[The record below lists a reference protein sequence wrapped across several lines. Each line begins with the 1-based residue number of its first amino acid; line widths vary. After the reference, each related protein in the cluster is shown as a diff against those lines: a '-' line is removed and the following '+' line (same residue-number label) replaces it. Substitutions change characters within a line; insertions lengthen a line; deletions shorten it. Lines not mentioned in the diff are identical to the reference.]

1 MRCARFFATA
11 GPRRVAMTDR
21 RHSDGERFLVVR
33 LTALGDILH
42 TVPAVAALRAAHPKA
57 KIDWV
62 VERKW
67 APVIEGSPA
76 IDEVIPFDRRSVWN
90 AVECVERLREN
101 RYDCAIDFQGLYKS
115 SILSAL
121 SGAPRRIGFDRAWA
135 REEGAAMFYTERVT
149 PVGRHVSELN
159 YSLAERAGAAR
170 PESSEYPLR
179 VPAGGAASVRSRLH
193 DLGIVGEYLVIGPA
207 ASWRAKCWPPD
218 RFGVLCRELEARAA
232 LGAGARVVVIQGPGE
247 KSVVDEVLRAA
258 APVCP
263 AVIAPTIEE
272 LMGLVAHARYMVAAD
287 SGPLH
292 LAAAMGTPVV
302 GLYGPTDPARNGPF
316 TPGAVIVHKALP
328 EEISY
333 KRRANYSPSML
344 RISVED
350 VLMAIDSLR
359 KVTA

>member
-1 MRCARFFATA
+1 
-11 GPRRVAMTDR
+11 VAMSDR
-21 RHSDGERFLVVR
+21 RHSNGERFLVVR

-42 TVPAVAALRAAHPKA
+42 TVPAVAALRAAHPRA

-76 IDEVIPFDRRSVWN
+76 IDEVIPFDRRSIWN
-90 AVECVERLREN
+90 TVECIARLREN

-115 SILSAL
+115 SILAAF
-121 SGAPRRIGFDRAWA
+121 SGAPRRIGFERAWA
-135 REEGAAMFYTERVT
+135 REEGAAMFYTERIT
-149 PVGRHVSELN
+149 PAGRHVSELN
-159 YSLAERAGAAR
+159 YSLAERAGASR
-170 PESSEYPLR
+170 PAAPDYPLR
-179 VPAGGAASVRSRLH
+179 VPAGGAASVRARLH
-193 DLGIVGEYLVIGPA
+193 DLRISGEYVVVGPA
-207 ASWRAKCWPPD
+207 ASWRAKCWPPE
-218 RFGVLCRELEARAA
+218 RFGILCRELEGRATA
-232 LGAGARVVVIQGPGE
+232 GCGAHVVVIQGPGE

-258 APVCP
+258 APVRP

-272 LMGLVAHARYMVAAD
+272 LMGLVAHAQYVVAVD

-292 LAAAMGTPVV
+292 LAAALGTPVV

-316 TPGAVIVHKALP
+316 APGAAIVHKALP

-333 KRRANYSPSML
+333 KRRANYSASML

-350 VLMAIDSLR
+350 VLAAIDSLR
-359 KVTA
+359 KVAD

>member
-1 MRCARFFATA
+1 MS
-11 GPRRVAMTDR
+11 DR
-21 RHSDGERFLVVR
+21 DARFLVVR

-42 TVPAVAALRAAHPKA
+42 TVPAVAALRRAHPKA

-67 APVIEGSPA
+67 APVLEGSPA
-76 IDEVIPFDRRSVWN
+76 IDEVIPFDRRSTWN

-101 RYDCAIDFQGLYKS
+101 HYDCAIDFQGLYKS
-115 SILSAL
+115 SILAAL

-135 REEGAAMFYTERVT
+135 REGNAAMFYTERVA

-159 YSLAERAGAAR
+159 YSLAEQAGAAR
-170 PESSEYPLR
+170 PTAPEYPLR
-179 VPAGGAASVRSRLH
+179 VPAGGAASIRSRLH
-193 DLGIVGEYLVIGPA
+193 DAGITGAYIIIAPD

-218 RFGVLCRELEARAA
+218 RFGALCRELEAQS
-232 LGAGARVVVIQGPGE
+232 GARVVLIQGPGE
-247 KSVVDEVLRAA
+247 KAVVKEVLRAA
-258 APVCP
+258 APVHL
-263 AVIAPTIEE
+263 AVVAPTIEE
-272 LMGLVAHARYMVAAD
+272 LMGLLAHAEFVVAVD

-292 LAAAMGTPVV
+292 LAAALGAPVV

-316 TPGAVIVHKALP
+316 APGAVIVHKALP

-333 KRRANYSPSML
+333 KRRASYSPAML

-350 VLMAIDSLR
+350 VLAAIASLR
-359 KVTA
+359 KVAA